1 MAHPLLCYK
10 VPSKLFSLCG
20 SWGFLTKDLTIGIL
34 KFIVLMWDEN
44 PMLGGIFLPC
54 LALRLRNCIQCNGKL
69 SNKWNYRNNLNKKP
83 LSKQMQYKLNWP
95 LAPTSLNGKMFNLW
109 LLQYLKIVQI
119 GNHHTKCEANQNVN
133 QPNWALRGKCH
144 LKHLLAPGAR
154 FCARIAQWIWT
165 YYKCTGTHTECYA
178 NARYLYTMWKT
189 HLLRS
194 RQVF

>member
-1 MAHPLLCYK
+1 MSRLNTHRHTYIHTYRHVNIELEFCKTEFAKTFYQNKCSINWTDHWHLPLQMGKFQLIDVIK
-10 VPSKLFSLCG
+10 V
-20 SWGFLTKDLTIGIL
+20 
-34 KFIVLMWDEN
+34 
-44 PMLGGIFLPC
+44 
-54 LALRLRNCIQCNGKL
+54 
-69 SNKWNYRNNLNKKP
+69 
-83 LSKQMQYKLNWP
+83 
-95 LAPTSLNGKMFNLW
+95 NLW

-165 YYKCTGTHTECYA
+165 YYKCTRTHTEYYA

-189 HLLRS
+189 HLLQS